1 MDDRKLEGRCI
12 EMKKLGFRRILGLIL
27 LVFGIGL
34 MVHQAWPIV
43 QVYMNQQDVAV
54 SKYTPEEI
62 QENSADQSNGQFD
75 FNEVRNVSAAEVNQ
89 VRSDIESGEADL
101 DILGAVAIPEADL
114 NTAVIK
120 GMSDAAMVSGA
131 GTMFPDQVMGQ
142 GNYTLASHHIGYG
155 TDILLNNISDSVTV
169 GHTIYLTDLTNV
181 YVYDT
186 FFVEAVNPDQVQYIS
201 QDVAGDPII
210 TLMTC
215 TADLTQRWIV
225 QGRLTDTVA
234 FDEASEEVQALFQ

>member
-1 MDDRKLEGRCI
+1 MRRLD
-12 EMKKLGFRRILGLIL
+12 FRRFLGLIF
-27 LVFGIGL
+27 LVIGIVI
-34 MVHQAWPIV
+34 MINQAWPVV
-43 QVYMNQQDVAV
+43 QVYLNQQDVAV
-54 SKYTPEEI
+54 ANYTAEEL
-62 QENSADQSNGQFD
+62 QENASDQSNGQFD
-75 FNEVRNVSAAEVNQ
+75 FNEVRNVSATEVNQ
-89 VRSDIESGEADL
+89 VRTDIELGEADL
-101 DILGAVAIPEADL
+101 DVLGAVAIPDANL

-120 GMSDAAMVSGA
+120 GMSDVAMVSGA

-169 GHTIYLTDLTNV
+169 GDKIYLTDLTNV
-181 YVYDT
+181 YVYET

-201 QDVAGDPII
+201 QEVTGNPII

-225 QGRLTDTVA
+225 QGNLTETVA
-234 FDEASEEVQALFQ
+234 FGEAPAEVQAFFQ

>member
-1 MDDRKLEGRCI
+1 MRR
-12 EMKKLGFRRILGLIL
+12 LGFRRFLGLIL
-27 LVFGIGL
+27 LVIGIVI
-34 MVHQAWPIV
+34 MINQAWPVV
-43 QVYMNQQDVAV
+43 QVYLNQQDVAV
-54 SKYTPEEI
+54 ANYTAEEL
-62 QENSADQSNGQFD
+62 QENASDQSNGQFD
-75 FNEVRNVSAAEVNQ
+75 FNEVRNVSATEVNQ
-89 VRSDIESGEADL
+89 VRTDIELGEADL
-101 DILGAVAIPEADL
+101 DVLGAVAIPDANL

-120 GMSDAAMVSGA
+120 GMSDVAMVSGA

-169 GHTIYLTDLTNV
+169 GDKIYLTDLTNV
-181 YVYDT
+181 YVYET

-201 QDVAGDPII
+201 QEVTGNPII

-225 QGRLTDTVA
+225 QGNLTETVA
-234 FDEASEEVQALFQ
+234 FGEAPADVQTLFQ

>member
-1 MDDRKLEGRCI
+1 MIRRV
-12 EMKKLGFRRILGLIL
+12 GFRRVLGLIL
-27 LVFGIGL
+27 LVIGIVI
-34 MVHQAWPIV
+34 MINQAWPVV
-43 QVYMNQQDVAV
+43 QVYLNQQDVAV
-54 SKYTPEEI
+54 ANYTAEEL
-62 QENSADQSNGQFD
+62 QENASDQSNGQFD
-75 FNEVRNVSAAEVNQ
+75 FNEVRNVSATEVNQ
-89 VRSDIESGEADL
+89 VRTDIESGEADL
-101 DILGAVAIPEADL
+101 DVLGAVAIPDANL

-120 GMSDAAMVSGA
+120 GMSDVAMVSGA

-169 GHTIYLTDLTNV
+169 GDKIYLTDLTNV
-181 YVYDT
+181 YVYET

-201 QDVAGDPII
+201 QEVTGNPII

-225 QGRLTDTVA
+225 QGNLTETVA
-234 FDEASEEVQALFQ
+234 FGEAPAEVQALFQ

>member
-1 MDDRKLEGRCI
+1 MRR
-12 EMKKLGFRRILGLIL
+12 LGFRRFLGLIL
-27 LVFGIGL
+27 LVIGIVI
-34 MVHQAWPIV
+34 MINQAWPMV
-43 QVYMNQQDVAV
+43 QVYLNQQDVAV
-54 SKYTPEEI
+54 ASYTAEELE
-62 QENSADQSNGQFD
+62 ENASDQSNGQFD
-75 FNEVRNVSAAEVNQ
+75 FNEVRNVSATEVNQ
-89 VRSDIESGEADL
+89 VRTDIESGEADL
-101 DILGAVAIPEADL
+101 DVLGAVAIPDANL

-120 GMSDAAMVSGA
+120 GMSDVAMVSGA

-169 GHTIYLTDLTNV
+169 GDKIYLTDLTNV
-181 YVYDT
+181 YVYET

-201 QDVAGDPII
+201 QEVTGNPII

-225 QGRLTDTVA
+225 QGNLTETVA
-234 FDEASEEVQALFQ
+234 FGEAPAEVQALFQ

>member
-1 MDDRKLEGRCI
+1 MRR
-12 EMKKLGFRRILGLIL
+12 LGFRRFLGLIL
-27 LVFGIGL
+27 LGIGIVI
-34 MVHQAWPIV
+34 MVSQAWPVV
-43 QVYMNQQDVAV
+43 QAYLNQQDVAV
-54 SKYTPEEI
+54 ANYTAEEL
-62 QENSADQSNGQFD
+62 QENASDQSNGQFD

-89 VRSDIESGEADL
+89 VRSDIESGNADL
-101 DILGAVAIPEADL
+101 DILGAVAIPNANL

-142 GNYTLASHHIGYG
+142 GNYTLTSHHIGYG

-169 GHTIYLTDLTNV
+169 GDKIYLTDLTNV
-181 YVYDT
+181 YVYET

-201 QDVAGDPII
+201 QEMTGDPII

-225 QGRLTDTVA
+225 QGNLTETVA
-234 FDEASEEVQALFQ
+234 FGEAPAEVQSLFQ

>member
-1 MDDRKLEGRCI
+1 MIRRV
-12 EMKKLGFRRILGLIL
+12 GFRRVLGLIL
-27 LVFGIGL
+27 LVIGIVI
-34 MVHQAWPIV
+34 MINQAWPVV
-43 QVYMNQQDVAV
+43 QVYLNQQDVAV
-54 SKYTPEEI
+54 ASYTAEEL
-62 QENSADQSNGQFD
+62 QENASDQSNGQFD
-75 FNEVRNVSAAEVNQ
+75 FNEVRNVSATEVNQ
-89 VRSDIESGEADL
+89 VRTDIESGEADL
-101 DILGAVAIPEADL
+101 DVLGAVAIPDANL

-120 GMSDAAMVSGA
+120 GMSDVAMVSGA

-169 GHTIYLTDLTNV
+169 GDKIYLTDLTNV
-181 YVYDT
+181 YVYET

-201 QDVAGDPII
+201 QEVTGNPII

-225 QGRLTDTVA
+225 QGNLTETVA
-234 FDEASEEVQALFQ
+234 FGEAPAEVQALFQ

>member
-1 MDDRKLEGRCI
+1 MRRV
-12 EMKKLGFRRILGLIL
+12 GFRRVLGLIL
-27 LVFGIGL
+27 LVIGIVI
-34 MVHQAWPIV
+34 MINQAWPVV
-43 QVYMNQQDVAV
+43 QVYLNQQDVAV
-54 SKYTPEEI
+54 ANYTAEEL
-62 QENSADQSNGQFD
+62 QENASDQSNGQFD
-75 FNEVRNVSAAEVNQ
+75 FNEVRNVSAKEVNQ
-89 VRSDIESGEADL
+89 VRADIESGEADL
-101 DILGAVAIPEADL
+101 DVLGAVAIPDANL

-120 GMSDAAMVSGA
+120 GMSDVAMVSGA

-169 GHTIYLTDLTNV
+169 GDKIYLTDLTNV
-181 YVYDT
+181 YVYET

-201 QDVAGDPII
+201 QEVTGNPII

-225 QGRLTDTVA
+225 QGNLTETVA
-234 FDEASEEVQALFQ
+234 FGEAPAEVQALFQ

>member
-1 MDDRKLEGRCI
+1 MRR
-12 EMKKLGFRRILGLIL
+12 LGFRRFLGLIL
-27 LVFGIGL
+27 LAIGIVI
-34 MVHQAWPIV
+34 MINQAWPVV
-43 QVYMNQQDVAV
+43 QVYLNQQDVAV
-54 SKYTPEEI
+54 ANYTAEEL
-62 QENSADQSNGQFD
+62 QENASDQSNGQFD

-89 VRSDIESGEADL
+89 VRTDIESGEADL
-101 DILGAVAIPEADL
+101 DVLGAVAIPDANL

-120 GMSDAAMVSGA
+120 GMSDVAMVSGA

-169 GHTIYLTDLTNV
+169 GDKIYLTDLTNV
-181 YVYDT
+181 YVYET

-201 QDVAGDPII
+201 QEVTGNPII

-225 QGRLTDTVA
+225 QGNLTETVA
-234 FDEASEEVQALFQ
+234 FGEAPAEVQALFQ

>member
-1 MDDRKLEGRCI
+1 MRRLD
-12 EMKKLGFRRILGLIL
+12 FRRFLGLIF
-27 LVFGIGL
+27 LVIGIVI
-34 MVHQAWPIV
+34 MINQAWPVV
-43 QVYMNQQDVAV
+43 QVYLNQQDVAV
-54 SKYTPEEI
+54 ANYTAEEL
-62 QENSADQSNGQFD
+62 QENASDQSNGQFD
-75 FNEVRNVSAAEVNQ
+75 FNEVRNVSATEVNQ
-89 VRSDIESGEADL
+89 VRTDIELGEADL
-101 DILGAVAIPEADL
+101 DVLGAVAIPDANL

-120 GMSDAAMVSGA
+120 GMSDVAMVSGA

-169 GHTIYLTDLTNV
+169 GDKIYLTDLTNV
-181 YVYDT
+181 YVYET

-201 QDVAGDPII
+201 QEVTGNPII

-225 QGRLTDTVA
+225 QGNLTETVA
-234 FDEASEEVQALFQ
+234 FGEAPADVQALFQ

>member
-1 MDDRKLEGRCI
+1 MRRVV
-12 EMKKLGFRRILGLIL
+12 FRRVLGLIL
-27 LVFGIGL
+27 LVIGIVI
-34 MVHQAWPIV
+34 MINQAWPVV
-43 QVYMNQQDVAV
+43 QVYLNQQDVAV
-54 SKYTPEEI
+54 ANYTAEEL
-62 QENSADQSNGQFD
+62 QENASVQSNGQFD
-75 FNEVRNVSAAEVNQ
+75 FNEVRNVSATEVNQ
-89 VRSDIESGEADL
+89 VRADIESGEADL
-101 DILGAVAIPEADL
+101 DVLGAVAIPDANL

-120 GMSDAAMVSGA
+120 GMSDVAMVSGA

-169 GHTIYLTDLTNV
+169 GDKIYLTDLTNV
-181 YVYDT
+181 YVYET

-201 QDVAGDPII
+201 QEVTGNPII

-225 QGRLTDTVA
+225 QGNLTETVA
-234 FDEASEEVQALFQ
+234 FGEAPAEVQALFQ

>member
-1 MDDRKLEGRCI
+1 MRRV
-12 EMKKLGFRRILGLIL
+12 GFRRVLGLIL
-27 LVFGIGL
+27 LVIGIVI
-34 MVHQAWPIV
+34 MINQAWPVV
-43 QVYMNQQDVAV
+43 QVYLNQQDVAV
-54 SKYTPEEI
+54 ANYTAEEL
-62 QENSADQSNGQFD
+62 QENASDQSNGQFD
-75 FNEVRNVSAAEVNQ
+75 FNEVRNVSATEVNQ
-89 VRSDIESGEADL
+89 VRTDIESGEADL
-101 DILGAVAIPEADL
+101 DVLGAVAIPDANL

-120 GMSDAAMVSGA
+120 GMSDIAMVSGA

-169 GHTIYLTDLTNV
+169 GDKIYLTDLTNV
-181 YVYDT
+181 YVYET

-201 QDVAGDPII
+201 QEVTGNPII

-225 QGRLTDTVA
+225 QGNLTETVV
-234 FDEASEEVQALFQ
+234 FGEAPAEVQALFQ

>member
-1 MDDRKLEGRCI
+1 MRRV
-12 EMKKLGFRRILGLIL
+12 GFRRVLGLIL
-27 LVFGIGL
+27 LVIGIVI
-34 MVHQAWPIV
+34 MINQAWPVV
-43 QVYMNQQDVAV
+43 QVYLNQQDVAV
-54 SKYTPEEI
+54 ANYTAEEL
-62 QENSADQSNGQFD
+62 QENASDQSNGQFD
-75 FNEVRNVSAAEVNQ
+75 FNEVRNVSATEVSQ

-101 DILGAVAIPEADL
+101 DVLGAVAIPDANL

-120 GMSDAAMVSGA
+120 GMSDVAMVSGA

-169 GHTIYLTDLTNV
+169 GDKIYLTDLTNV
-181 YVYDT
+181 YVYET

-201 QDVAGDPII
+201 QEVTGNPII

-225 QGRLTDTVA
+225 QGNLTETVA
-234 FDEASEEVQALFQ
+234 FGEAPAEVQALFQ

>member
-1 MDDRKLEGRCI
+1 MR
-12 EMKKLGFRRILGLIL
+12 KLGFRRLLGLL
-27 LVFGIGL
+27 LLGLGIVI
-34 MVHQAWPIV
+34 MVKQAWPVV

-54 SKYTPEEI
+54 ANHTAEEL
-62 QENSADQSNGQFD
+62 QENAADQSNGQFD

-101 DILGAVAIPEADL
+101 DILGAVAIPDANL

-169 GHTIYLTDLTNV
+169 GDTIYLTDLTNI

-201 QDVAGDPII
+201 QEVTGDPII

-225 QGRLTDTVA
+225 QGNLTETVA
-234 FDEASEEVQALFQ
+234 FDEAPTDVQALFQ

>member
-1 MDDRKLEGRCI
+1 MRR
-12 EMKKLGFRRILGLIL
+12 LGFRRFLGLIL
-27 LVFGIGL
+27 LGIGIVI
-34 MVHQAWPIV
+34 MVHQAWPVV
-43 QVYMNQQDVAV
+43 QVYLNQQDVAV
-54 SKYTPEEI
+54 ANYTAEEL
-62 QENSADQSNGQFD
+62 QENASDQSNGQFD
-75 FNEVRNVSAAEVNQ
+75 FNEVRNVSAVEINQ
-89 VRSDIESGEADL
+89 VRSDIESGEANL
-101 DILGAVAIPEADL
+101 DILGAVAIPNANL

-169 GHTIYLTDLTNV
+169 GDKIYLTDLTNV

-201 QDVAGDPII
+201 QEVTGDPII

-225 QGRLTDTVA
+225 QGNLTETVA
-234 FDEASEEVQALFQ
+234 FGEAPAEVQALFQ

>member
-1 MDDRKLEGRCI
+1 MRR
-12 EMKKLGFRRILGLIL
+12 LGFRRFLGLIL
-27 LVFGIGL
+27 LVIGIVI
-34 MVHQAWPIV
+34 MINQAWPVV
-43 QVYMNQQDVAV
+43 QVYLNQQDVAV
-54 SKYTPEEI
+54 ANFTAEEL
-62 QENSADQSNGQFD
+62 QENASDQSNGQFD
-75 FNEVRNVSAAEVNQ
+75 FNEVRNVSATEVNQ
-89 VRSDIESGEADL
+89 VRTDIESGEADL
-101 DILGAVAIPEADL
+101 DVLGAVAIPDANL

-120 GMSDAAMVSGA
+120 GMSDVAMVSGA

-169 GHTIYLTDLTNV
+169 GDKIYLTDLTNV
-181 YVYDT
+181 YVYET

-201 QDVAGDPII
+201 QEVTGNPII

-225 QGRLTDTVA
+225 QGNLTETVA
-234 FDEASEEVQALFQ
+234 FGEAPAEVQALFQ

>member
-1 MDDRKLEGRCI
+1 MRR
-12 EMKKLGFRRILGLIL
+12 LGFRRVLGLIL
-27 LVFGIGL
+27 LVIGIVI
-34 MVHQAWPIV
+34 MINQAWPVV
-43 QVYMNQQDVAV
+43 QVYLNQQDVAV
-54 SKYTPEEI
+54 ANYTAEEL
-62 QENSADQSNGQFD
+62 QENASDQSNGQFD
-75 FNEVRNVSAAEVNQ
+75 FNEVRNVSATEVNQ
-89 VRSDIESGEADL
+89 VRTDIESGEADL
-101 DILGAVAIPEADL
+101 DVLGAVAIPNANL

-120 GMSDAAMVSGA
+120 GMSDVAMVSGA

-169 GHTIYLTDLTNV
+169 GDKIYLTDLTNV
-181 YVYDT
+181 YVYET

-201 QDVAGDPII
+201 QEVTGNPII

-225 QGRLTDTVA
+225 QGNLTETVA
-234 FDEASEEVQALFQ
+234 FGEAPAEVQALSQ

>member
-1 MDDRKLEGRCI
+1 MRR
-12 EMKKLGFRRILGLIL
+12 LGFRRFLGLIL
-27 LVFGIGL
+27 LVIGIVI
-34 MVHQAWPIV
+34 MINQAWPVV
-43 QVYMNQQDVAV
+43 QVYLNQQDVAV
-54 SKYTPEEI
+54 ANYTAEEL
-62 QENSADQSNGQFD
+62 QENASDQSNGQFD
-75 FNEVRNVSAAEVNQ
+75 FNEVRNVSATEVNQ
-89 VRSDIESGEADL
+89 VRTDIQLGEADL
-101 DILGAVAIPEADL
+101 DVLGAVAIPDANL

-120 GMSDAAMVSGA
+120 GMSDVAMVSGA

-169 GHTIYLTDLTNV
+169 GDKIYLTDLTNV
-181 YVYDT
+181 YVYET

-201 QDVAGDPII
+201 QEVTGNPII

-225 QGRLTDTVA
+225 QGNLTETVA
-234 FDEASEEVQALFQ
+234 FGEAPADVQTLFQ

>member
-1 MDDRKLEGRCI
+1 MRR
-12 EMKKLGFRRILGLIL
+12 LGFRRFLGLIL
-27 LVFGIGL
+27 LVIGIVI
-34 MVHQAWPIV
+34 MINQAWPVV
-43 QVYMNQQDVAV
+43 QVYLNQQDVAV
-54 SKYTPEEI
+54 ANYTAEEL
-62 QENSADQSNGQFD
+62 QENASDQSNGQFD
-75 FNEVRNVSAAEVNQ
+75 FNEVRNVSATEVNQ
-89 VRSDIESGEADL
+89 VRTDIQLGEADL
-101 DILGAVAIPEADL
+101 DVLGAVAIPDANL

-120 GMSDAAMVSGA
+120 GMSDVAMVSGA

-169 GHTIYLTDLTNV
+169 GDKIYLTDLTNV
-181 YVYDT
+181 YVYET

-201 QDVAGDPII
+201 QEVTGNPII

-225 QGRLTDTVA
+225 QGNLTETVA
-234 FDEASEEVQALFQ
+234 FGEAPAEVQALFQ

>member
-1 MDDRKLEGRCI
+1 MRRV
-12 EMKKLGFRRILGLIL
+12 GFRRVLGLIL
-27 LVFGIGL
+27 LAIGIVI
-34 MVHQAWPIV
+34 MINQAWPVV
-43 QVYMNQQDVAV
+43 QVYLNQQDVAV
-54 SKYTPEEI
+54 ANYTAEEL
-62 QENSADQSNGQFD
+62 QENASDQSNGQFD
-75 FNEVRNVSAAEVNQ
+75 FNEVRNVSATEVSQ

-101 DILGAVAIPEADL
+101 DVLGAVAIPDANL

-120 GMSDAAMVSGA
+120 GMSDVAMVSGA

-169 GHTIYLTDLTNV
+169 GDKIYLTDLTNV
-181 YVYDT
+181 YVYET

-201 QDVAGDPII
+201 QEVTGNPII

-225 QGRLTDTVA
+225 QGNLTETVA
-234 FDEASEEVQALFQ
+234 FGEAPAEVQALFQ

>member
-1 MDDRKLEGRCI
+1 MRRV
-12 EMKKLGFRRILGLIL
+12 GFRRVLGLIL
-27 LVFGIGL
+27 LVIGIVI
-34 MVHQAWPIV
+34 MINQAWPVV
-43 QVYMNQQDVAV
+43 QVYLNQQDVAV
-54 SKYTPEEI
+54 ANYTAEEL
-62 QENSADQSNGQFD
+62 QENASDQSNGQFD
-75 FNEVRNVSAAEVNQ
+75 FNEVRNVSATEVNQ
-89 VRSDIESGEADL
+89 VRADIESGEADL
-101 DILGAVAIPEADL
+101 DVLGAVAIPDANL

-120 GMSDAAMVSGA
+120 GMSDVAMVSGA

-169 GHTIYLTDLTNV
+169 GDKIYLTDLTNV
-181 YVYDT
+181 YVYET

-201 QDVAGDPII
+201 QEVTGNPII

-225 QGRLTDTVA
+225 QGNLTETVT
-234 FDEASEEVQALFQ
+234 FGEAPAEVQALFQ

>member
-1 MDDRKLEGRCI
+1 MRRV
-12 EMKKLGFRRILGLIL
+12 GFRRVLGLIL
-27 LVFGIGL
+27 LVIGIVI
-34 MVHQAWPIV
+34 MINQAWPVV
-43 QVYMNQQDVAV
+43 QVYLNQQDVAV
-54 SKYTPEEI
+54 ANYTAEEL
-62 QENSADQSNGQFD
+62 QENASDQSNGQFD
-75 FNEVRNVSAAEVNQ
+75 FNEVRNVSATEVNQ
-89 VRSDIESGEADL
+89 VRADIESGEADL
-101 DILGAVAIPEADL
+101 DVLGAVAIPDANL

-120 GMSDAAMVSGA
+120 GMSDVAMLSGA

-169 GHTIYLTDLTNV
+169 GDKIYLTDLTNV
-181 YVYDT
+181 YVYET

-201 QDVAGDPII
+201 QEVTANPII

-225 QGRLTDTVA
+225 QGNLTETVA
-234 FDEASEEVQALFQ
+234 FGEAPAEVQALFQ

>member
-1 MDDRKLEGRCI
+1 MRR
-12 EMKKLGFRRILGLIL
+12 LGFRRFLGLIL
-27 LVFGIGL
+27 LAIGIVI
-34 MVHQAWPIV
+34 MINQAWPVV
-43 QVYMNQQDVAV
+43 QVYLNQQDVAV
-54 SKYTPEEI
+54 ANYTAEEL
-62 QENSADQSNGQFD
+62 QENASDQSNGQFD
-75 FNEVRNVSAAEVNQ
+75 FNEVRNVSATEVNQ
-89 VRSDIESGEADL
+89 VRTDIESGEADL
-101 DILGAVAIPEADL
+101 DVLGAVAIPDANL

-120 GMSDAAMVSGA
+120 GMSDVAMVSGA

-169 GHTIYLTDLTNV
+169 GDKIYLTDLTNV
-181 YVYDT
+181 YVYET

-201 QDVAGDPII
+201 QEVTGNPII

-225 QGRLTDTVA
+225 QGNLTETVA
-234 FDEASEEVQALFQ
+234 FGEAPAEVQALFQ

>member
-1 MDDRKLEGRCI
+1 MIRR
-12 EMKKLGFRRILGLIL
+12 LGFRRFLGLIL
-27 LVFGIGL
+27 LGIGIVF
-34 MVHQAWPIV
+34 MVSQAWPVV
-43 QVYMNQQDVAV
+43 QVYLNQQDVAV
-54 SKYTPEEI
+54 ANYTAEEL
-62 QENSADQSNGQFD
+62 QENASDQSNGQFD

-89 VRSDIESGEADL
+89 VRSDIESGNADL
-101 DILGAVAIPEADL
+101 DILGAVAIPNANL

-142 GNYTLASHHIGYG
+142 GNYTLTSHHIGYG
-155 TDILLNNISDSVTV
+155 TNILLNNISDSVTV
-169 GHTIYLTDLTNV
+169 GDKIYLTDLTNV
-181 YVYDT
+181 YVYET

-201 QDVAGDPII
+201 QEMTGDPIV

-225 QGRLTDTVA
+225 QGNLTETVA
-234 FDEASEEVQALFQ
+234 FGEAPAEVQALFQ

>member
-1 MDDRKLEGRCI
+1 MRRV
-12 EMKKLGFRRILGLIL
+12 GFRRVLGLIL
-27 LVFGIGL
+27 LVIGIVI
-34 MVHQAWPIV
+34 MINQAWPVV
-43 QVYMNQQDVAV
+43 QVYLNQQDVAV
-54 SKYTPEEI
+54 ASYTAEEL
-62 QENSADQSNGQFD
+62 QENASDQSNGQFD
-75 FNEVRNVSAAEVNQ
+75 FNEVRNVSATEVNQ
-89 VRSDIESGEADL
+89 VRTDIESGEADL
-101 DILGAVAIPEADL
+101 DVLGAVAIPDANL

-120 GMSDAAMVSGA
+120 GMSDVAMVSGA

-169 GHTIYLTDLTNV
+169 GDKIYLTDLTNV
-181 YVYDT
+181 YVYET

-201 QDVAGDPII
+201 QEVTGNPII

-225 QGRLTDTVA
+225 QGNLTETVA
-234 FDEASEEVQALFQ
+234 FGEAPAEVQVLFQ

>member
-1 MDDRKLEGRCI
+1 MRRV
-12 EMKKLGFRRILGLIL
+12 GFRRVLGLIL
-27 LVFGIGL
+27 LVIGIVI
-34 MVHQAWPIV
+34 MINQAWPVV
-43 QVYMNQQDVAV
+43 QVYLNQQDVAV
-54 SKYTPEEI
+54 ASYTAEEL
-62 QENSADQSNGQFD
+62 QENASDQSNGQFD
-75 FNEVRNVSAAEVNQ
+75 FNEVRNVSATEVNQ
-89 VRSDIESGEADL
+89 VRTDIESGEADL
-101 DILGAVAIPEADL
+101 DVLGAVAIPDANL

-120 GMSDAAMVSGA
+120 GMSDVAMVSGA

-169 GHTIYLTDLTNV
+169 GDKIYLTDLTNV
-181 YVYDT
+181 YVYET

-201 QDVAGDPII
+201 QEVTGNPII

-225 QGRLTDTVA
+225 QGNLTETVA
-234 FDEASEEVQALFQ
+234 FGEAPAEVQALFQ

>member
-1 MDDRKLEGRCI
+1 MRRV
-12 EMKKLGFRRILGLIL
+12 GFRRFLGLIL
-27 LVFGIGL
+27 LGIGIVI
-34 MVHQAWPIV
+34 MINQAWPVV
-43 QVYMNQQDVAV
+43 QVYLNQQDVAV
-54 SKYTPEEI
+54 ANYTAEEL
-62 QENSADQSNGQFD
+62 QENASDQSNGQFD
-75 FNEVRNVSAAEVNQ
+75 FNEVRNVSATEVNQ
-89 VRSDIESGEADL
+89 VRADIESGEADL
-101 DILGAVAIPEADL
+101 DVLGAVAIPDANL

-120 GMSDAAMVSGA
+120 GMSDVAMVSGA

-169 GHTIYLTDLTNV
+169 GDKIYLTDLTNV
-181 YVYDT
+181 YVYET

-201 QDVAGDPII
+201 QEVTDNPII

-225 QGRLTDTVA
+225 QGNLTETVA
-234 FDEASEEVQALFQ
+234 FGEAPAEVQALFQ

>member
-1 MDDRKLEGRCI
+1 MRRV
-12 EMKKLGFRRILGLIL
+12 GFRRVLGLIL
-27 LVFGIGL
+27 LVIGIVI
-34 MVHQAWPIV
+34 MINQAWPVV
-43 QVYMNQQDVAV
+43 QVYLNQQDVAV
-54 SKYTPEEI
+54 ASYTAEEL
-62 QENSADQSNGQFD
+62 QENASDQSNGQFD
-75 FNEVRNVSAAEVNQ
+75 FNEVRNVSATEVNQ
-89 VRSDIESGEADL
+89 VRTDIESGEADL
-101 DILGAVAIPEADL
+101 DVLGAVAIPDATL

-120 GMSDAAMVSGA
+120 GMSDVAMVSGA

-169 GHTIYLTDLTNV
+169 GDKIYLTDLTNV
-181 YVYDT
+181 YVYET

-201 QDVAGDPII
+201 QEVTGNPII

-225 QGRLTDTVA
+225 QGNLTETVA
-234 FDEASEEVQALFQ
+234 FGEAPAEVQALFQ

>member
-1 MDDRKLEGRCI
+1 MRRV
-12 EMKKLGFRRILGLIL
+12 GFRRVLGLIL
-27 LVFGIGL
+27 LGIGIVI
-34 MVHQAWPIV
+34 MINQAWPVV
-43 QVYMNQQDVAV
+43 QVYLNQQDVAV
-54 SKYTPEEI
+54 ANYTAEEL
-62 QENSADQSNGQFD
+62 QENASDQSNGQFD
-75 FNEVRNVSAAEVNQ
+75 FNEVRNVSATEVNQ
-89 VRSDIESGEADL
+89 VRADIESGEADL
-101 DILGAVAIPEADL
+101 DVLGAVAIPDANL

-120 GMSDAAMVSGA
+120 GMSDVAMVSGA

-169 GHTIYLTDLTNV
+169 GDKIYLTDLTNV
-181 YVYDT
+181 YVYET

-201 QDVAGDPII
+201 QEVTGNPII

-225 QGRLTDTVA
+225 QGNLTETVA
-234 FDEASEEVQALFQ
+234 FGEAPAEVQALFQ

>member
-1 MDDRKLEGRCI
+1 MRRV
-12 EMKKLGFRRILGLIL
+12 GFRRFLGLIL
-27 LVFGIGL
+27 LAIGIVI
-34 MVHQAWPIV
+34 MINQAWPVV
-43 QVYMNQQDVAV
+43 QVYLNQQDVAV
-54 SKYTPEEI
+54 ANYTAEEL
-62 QENSADQSNGQFD
+62 QENASDQSNGQFD

-89 VRSDIESGEADL
+89 VRTDIESGEADL
-101 DILGAVAIPEADL
+101 DVLGAVAIPDANL

-120 GMSDAAMVSGA
+120 GMSDIAMVSGA

-169 GHTIYLTDLTNV
+169 GDKIYLTDLTNV
-181 YVYDT
+181 YVYET

-201 QDVAGDPII
+201 QEVTGNPII

-225 QGRLTDTVA
+225 QGNLTETVA
-234 FDEASEEVQALFQ
+234 FGEAPAEVQALFQ

>member
-1 MDDRKLEGRCI
+1 MRRV
-12 EMKKLGFRRILGLIL
+12 GFRRVLGLIL
-27 LVFGIGL
+27 LVIGIVI
-34 MVHQAWPIV
+34 MINQAWPVV
-43 QVYMNQQDVAV
+43 QVYLNQQDVAV
-54 SKYTPEEI
+54 ANYTAEEL
-62 QENSADQSNGQFD
+62 QENASDQSNGQFD
-75 FNEVRNVSAAEVNQ
+75 FNEVRNVSATEVNQ
-89 VRSDIESGEADL
+89 VRADIESGEADL
-101 DILGAVAIPEADL
+101 DVLGAVAIPDANL

-120 GMSDAAMVSGA
+120 GMSDVAMVSGA

-169 GHTIYLTDLTNV
+169 GDKIYLTDLTNV
-181 YVYDT
+181 YVYET

-201 QDVAGDPII
+201 QEVTGNPII

-225 QGRLTDTVA
+225 QGNLTETVA
-234 FDEASEEVQALFQ
+234 FGEAPAEVQVLFQ

>member
-1 MDDRKLEGRCI
+1 MRRLD
-12 EMKKLGFRRILGLIL
+12 FRRFLGLIL
-27 LVFGIGL
+27 LVIGIVI
-34 MVHQAWPIV
+34 MINQAWPVV
-43 QVYMNQQDVAV
+43 QVYLNQQDVAV
-54 SKYTPEEI
+54 ANYTAEEL
-62 QENSADQSNGQFD
+62 QENASEQSNGQFD
-75 FNEVRNVSAAEVNQ
+75 FNEVRNVSATEVNQ
-89 VRSDIESGEADL
+89 VRTDIESGEADL
-101 DILGAVAIPEADL
+101 DVLGAVAIPDANL

-120 GMSDAAMVSGA
+120 GMSDVAMVSGA

-169 GHTIYLTDLTNV
+169 GDKIYLTDLTNV
-181 YVYDT
+181 YVYET

-201 QDVAGDPII
+201 QEVTGNPII

-225 QGRLTDTVA
+225 QGNLTETVA
-234 FDEASEEVQALFQ
+234 FGEAPAEVQALFQ

>member
-1 MDDRKLEGRCI
+1 MRRV
-12 EMKKLGFRRILGLIL
+12 GFRRVLGLIL
-27 LVFGIGL
+27 LVIGIVI
-34 MVHQAWPIV
+34 MINQAWPVV
-43 QVYMNQQDVAV
+43 QVYLNQQDVAV
-54 SKYTPEEI
+54 ANYTAEEL
-62 QENSADQSNGQFD
+62 QENASDQSNGQFD
-75 FNEVRNVSAAEVNQ
+75 FNEVRNVSATEVNQ
-89 VRSDIESGEADL
+89 VRTDIESGEADL
-101 DILGAVAIPEADL
+101 DVLGAVAIPDANL

-120 GMSDAAMVSGA
+120 GMSDVAMVSGA

-169 GHTIYLTDLTNV
+169 GDKIYLTDLTNV
-181 YVYDT
+181 YVYET

-201 QDVAGDPII
+201 QEVTGNPII

-225 QGRLTDTVA
+225 QGNLTETVA
-234 FDEASEEVQALFQ
+234 FGEAPAEVQVLFQ